1 MINTKQVVNVEKLEE
16 LRKVKGYTINFIID
30 KLGYQNRT
38 SYYQKLQGRR
48 SFTIEDIVAL
58 SDLYNVSIDDLIIRP
73 NKKSIK
79 KPILSDS
86 ERQHIQD
93 IRDKYYNKEK

>member
-58 SDLYNVSIDDLIIRP
+58 SDLYNVSIDELI
-73 NKKSIK
+73 NKPKVKVIK
-79 KPILSDS
+79 KPTLSES
-86 ERQHIQD
+86 E
-93 IRDKYYNKEK
+93 KEHLKTFIKK